1 MNRSDTHIVLHRAR
15 EFGQPNAR
23 GLLGP
28 AFPASLLWQPTPL
41 RVGWC
46 LMRPPHERRYTH
58 LGHVMTMSSAMP
70 PPPTAS
76 ELHAWILRQQV
87 LLEHERKE
95 EREQNALLLSK
106 CPPRV
111 LARHGLALLGL
122 FVASSRTGEG
132 GRLLVEL
139 QYSTALHASAVLG
152 PHTFRPGDVCA
163 LEEHESSKVASRT
176 QS

>member
-1 MNRSDTHIVLHRAR
+1 
-15 EFGQPNAR
+15 
-23 GLLGP
+23 
-28 AFPASLLWQPTPL
+28 
-41 RVGWC
+41 
-46 LMRPPHERRYTH
+46 
-58 LGHVMTMSSAMP
+58 MP

-76 ELHAWILRQQV
+76 ELHAWILRQQI

-132 GRLLVEL
+132 GKLLVEL
-139 QYSTALHASAVLG
+139 QYSTALHASPVLG
-152 PHTFRPGDVCA
+152 PHTFRPGDVV
-163 LEEHESSKVASRT
+163 H
-176 QS
+176 